1 MPPNLDSFPRRRQDA
16 VPAHFEAPTVTLE
29 QVAINKPQFL
39 QGHMTKLGLVLTG
52 LSLIGGL
59 FGIVI
64 PTEELKALA
73 QTASDNWEV
82 IGTLAGLALAA
93 YGKIRRNWRQDTLA
107 EIIAPGI
114 DPYIE
119 EGRTAKSD
127 WDAAAKAVGP
137 AGVFIPPTIS
147 PADISGKSAA
157 ADGGPGVARTVA
169 ALLLAAC
176 MLSSCATQ
184 NSPIQQAI
192 ADRIRGALVVPE
204 SGLVGGIGARA
215 LGGAVP
221 TTPFQAF
228 FAAPLQGGSNS
239 NQGVQP

>member
-16 VPAHFEAPTVTLE
+16 PAPEPSFATLE
-29 QVAINKPQFL
+29 QVAIQKPQFL

-59 FGIVI
+59 FGIVV
-64 PTEELKALA
+64 PAEELKALA
-73 QTASDNWEV
+73 KTASDNWGV
-82 IGTLAGLALAA
+82 IGTLVGLALAA
-93 YGKIRRNWRQDTLA
+93 YGKIRRNWRQDNLA
-107 EIIAPGI
+107 QIIEPGI
-114 DPYIE
+114 DPYVE
-119 EGRTAKSD
+119 EGRASQ
-127 WDAAAKAVGP
+127 G
-137 AGVFIPPTIS
+137 S

-169 ALLLAAC
+169 ALLLASC
-176 MLSSCATQ
+176 LLSSCATQ

-228 FAAPLQGGSNS
+228 FAAPLQSGANL

>member
-16 VPAHFEAPTVTLE
+16 PAPEPSFATLE
-29 QVAINKPQFL
+29 QVAIQKPQFL

-59 FGIVI
+59 FGIVV
-64 PTEELKALA
+64 PAEELKALA
-73 QTASDNWEV
+73 QTASDNWQV

-93 YGKIRRNWRQDTLA
+93 YGKIRRNWRANPEDLYGK
-107 EIIAPGI
+107 ILSLGV
-114 DPYIE
+114 DPYVE
-119 EGRTAKSD
+119 EGRASKDSAED
-127 WDAAAKAVGP
+127 N
-137 AGVFIPPTIS
+137 
-147 PADISGKSAA
+147 SGKSAA

-215 LGGAVP
+215 LGGTVP
-221 TTPFQAF
+221 TTAFQSF
-228 FAAPLQGGSNS
+228 FAAPLQSPGNAS
-239 NQGVQP
+239 QGVQP